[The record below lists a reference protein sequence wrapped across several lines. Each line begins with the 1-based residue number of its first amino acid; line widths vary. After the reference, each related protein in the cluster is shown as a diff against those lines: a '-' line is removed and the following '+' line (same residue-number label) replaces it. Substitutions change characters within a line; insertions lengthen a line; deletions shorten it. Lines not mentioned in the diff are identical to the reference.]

1 MDEWSSHT
9 DTKKIKLLRVESL
22 GWTGY
27 ASSARVRRNFVNDG
41 LGYLRIDL
49 RADVGTF
56 ASNDA
61 KRAQKFLFGF
71 GLQQVSLGAGAKCAA
86 DQFRRFVQGEQNDF
100 DLRLQLVNGPRGFN
114 PIQLRHGNIHND
126 DVGIEIARHTNSGNA
141 VFRFAHKF
149 PFRRSVQDGLNATAN
164 KGVIIND

>member
-9 DTKKIKLLRVESL
+9 DTKKIKLWRVESL

-27 ASSARVRRNFVNDG
+27 AGSARVRRNFVNNG
-41 LGYLRIDL
+41 PGYLRIDL
-49 RADVGTF
+49 RADIGTF

-71 GLQQVSLGAGAKCAA
+71 GLQQVSLGASTKGTAHQLC
-86 DQFRRFVQGEQNDF
+86 RFVQGEQNDF
-100 DLRLQLVNGPRGFN
+100 YLRLQLVNGPRGFN
-114 PIQLRHGNIHND
+114 SVQLRHGNIHND
-126 DVGIEIARHTNSGNA
+126 DIGIEIARHANGGDA
-141 VFRFAHKF
+141 IFRFAHKF

-164 KGVIIND
+164 KSVI